1 LAEFGMTC
9 SIKRKGNCWDNAP
22 TESFLNSLKHERVRD
37 TRYATHDE
45 AQADLFDCIE
55 VFYND
60 ASWCPTSL
68 CA

>member
-22 TESFLNSLKHERVRD
+22 TESFLNSLKHERVHD

-55 VFYND
+55 VF
-60 ASWCPTSL
+60 
-68 CA
+68 